1 MRLLLILSFLFAVP
15 FLAGGAGESGEG
27 EDREPAS
34 TTSLFRP
41 SADAWPVFRGN
52 LLGTGVAGTT
62 LPENPKLL
70 WAFDTGSEIEST
82 AAIAGGVVYIGD
94 VEGRVYAL
102 TLAEGRE
109 LWRFE
114 AGAPVKA
121 PLSVF
126 DDVVYVGDEIGFV
139 HALDAATGERKW
151 AFETLGEIYAGVSL
165 HESPEGEDRLLIGSY
180 DNSLYCLDRATGEKL
195 WQVETEGYVH
205 GTPAVA
211 DGLTT
216 VSGCDGFMWLIDIA
230 TGETIHKID
239 LRGQAASSPAV
250 VGGMAYVATYENEV
264 LGIDLERRQV
274 AWAYEHEIRKF
285 PFYASAAADDEIV
298 VIGGRDKIVH
308 ALDRT
313 TGERK
318 WEWNSGAR
326 LDSSPVIVGDRVFLG
341 SKRGPV
347 LALDRTRG
355 EPVWEFDT
363 GSAIMASPRR
373 GLGTPG
379 HSAAWTAFCT
389 ASGRAARPVASSML
403 SPSSPHL
410 ARTLRRDPR
419 FAAFRLA
426 ASGPER
432 VRR

>member
-1 MRLLLILSFLFAVP
+1 MLESVHPRYRVRPATGRAVP
-15 FLAGGAGESGEG
+15 PVRANLLPLALCLLVGLAAAGVVAALKGGRGGE
-27 EDREPAS
+27 AA
-34 TTSLFRP
+34 SLFRP
-41 SADAWPVFRGN
+41 AADAWPVFRGN

-62 LPENPKLL
+62 LPESPELL
-70 WAFDTGSEIEST
+70 WTFDTESEIEST

-94 VEGRVYAL
+94 FEGRVYAL

-114 AGAPVKA
+114 AGTPIKAPV
-121 PLSVF
+121 SVF
-126 DDVVYVGDEIGFV
+126 DDVVYVGDEYGFV
-139 HALDAATGERKW
+139 YALEAGTGEQKW
-151 AFETLGEIYAGVSL
+151 KFETLGEIYAGVSL
-165 HESPEGEDRLLIGSY
+165 HESPEGVDRLLIGSY
-180 DNSLYCLDRATGEKL
+180 DNSLYCLDRANGEKL
-195 WQVETEGYVH
+195 WQVETDGYVH

-216 VSGCDGFMWLIDIA
+216 VSGCDGFMWLIDIE
-230 TGETIHKID
+230 TGETVHKID

-250 VGGMAYVATYENEV
+250 VGHMAYVATYENEV
-264 LGIDLERRQV
+264 LGIDIEKRQV

-308 ALDRT
+308 ALDPR

-341 SKRGPV
+341 SKRGPL
-347 LALDRTRG
+347 LALDKATG

-363 GSAIMASPRR
+363 GSAIMASP
-373 GLGTPG
+373 
-379 HSAAWTAFCT
+379 A
-389 ASGRAARPVASSML
+389 VASE
-403 SPSSPHL
+403 
-410 ARTLRRDPR
+410 
-419 FAAFRLA
+419 RLVIG
-426 ASGPER
+426 SLDGILYCFG
-432 VRR
+432 

>member
-1 MRLLLILSFLFAVP
+1 MPEIRSLGSRAARWRPLGSRLLVVAILTGLLSLPILFGAAVA
-15 FLAGGAGESGEG
+15 AGDGGDQETA
-27 EDREPAS
+27 AA
-34 TTSLFRP
+34 SLFRP

-62 LPENPKLL
+62 LPDEPKLL
-70 WAFDTGSEIEST
+70 WTFDTESEIEGT
-82 AAIAGGVVYIGD
+82 AAIVGGVVYFGD
-94 VEGRVYAL
+94 YEGRVYAL

-109 LWRFE
+109 LWRFD
-114 AGAPVKA
+114 AGTPIKAPV
-121 PLSVF
+121 SVF
-126 DDVVYVGDEIGFV
+126 DDVVYVGDEYGYV
-139 HALDAATGERKW
+139 YALDAGSGEQKW
-151 AFETLGEIYAGVSL
+151 KFETLGEIFAGVSL
-165 HESPEGEDRLLIGSY
+165 HESPEKGDRLLVGSY
-180 DNSLYCLDRATGEKL
+180 DNSLYCLDRTSGEKV
-195 WQVETEGYVH
+195 WQVETDGYVH

-216 VSGCDGFMWLIDIA
+216 VSGCDGFMWLIDIE

-250 VGGMAYVATYENEV
+250 VGDMAYVATYENEV
-264 LGIDLERRQV
+264 LGIDLAKRQV

-308 ALDRT
+308 ALDPA

-347 LALDRTRG
+347 LALDKATG

-363 GSAIMASPRR
+363 GSAIMASP
-373 GLGTPG
+373 
-379 HSAAWTAFCT
+379 A
-389 ASGRAARPVASSML
+389 VASE
-403 SPSSPHL
+403 
-410 ARTLRRDPR
+410 
-419 FAAFRLA
+419 RLVIG
-426 ASGPER
+426 SLDGILYCFG
-432 VRR
+432 

>member
-1 MRLLLILSFLFAVP
+1 MFEFVQLRNLRRRKAVKRALPRPLENLAAVAVLLLFGLVA
-15 FLAGGAGESGEG
+15 AGTVAKAG
-27 EDREPAS
+27 DRGNPDPAAKS
-34 TTSLFRP
+34 DLFRP

-70 WAFDTGSEIEST
+70 WTFDTESEIEGT
-82 AAIAGGVVYIGD
+82 AAIAGGVVYFGD
-94 VEGRVYAL
+94 YEGRVYAL
-102 TLAEGRE
+102 TLADGKE
-109 LWRFE
+109 LWRFD
-114 AGAPVKA
+114 AGTPIKAPV
-121 PLSVF
+121 SVF
-126 DDVVYVGDEIGFV
+126 DDVVYVGDEYGYV
-139 HALDAATGERKW
+139 YALDAGSGEQKW
-151 AFETLGEIYAGVSL
+151 KFETLGEIYAGVSL
-165 HESPEGEDRLLIGSY
+165 HEDRLLVGSY
-180 DNSLYCLDRATGEKL
+180 DNSLYCLDRASGEKV

-216 VSGCDGFMWLIDIA
+216 VSGCDGFMWLIDIE
-230 TGETIHKID
+230 TGETVQKID

-250 VGGMAYVATYENEV
+250 VGDMAYVATYENEV
-264 LGIDLERRQV
+264 LGIDLAKRQV

-308 ALDRT
+308 ALDPA

-341 SKRGPV
+341 SKRGPL
-347 LALDRTRG
+347 LALHKATG

-363 GSAIMASPRR
+363 GSAIMASP
-373 GLGTPG
+373 
-379 HSAAWTAFCT
+379 A
-389 ASGRAARPVASSML
+389 VASE
-403 SPSSPHL
+403 
-410 ARTLRRDPR
+410 
-419 FAAFRLA
+419 RLVIG
-426 ASGPER
+426 SLDGILYCFG
-432 VRR
+432 